1 MGDRMKSGKKAKIG
15 IIGTGFIGNGLKN
28 VISLLPDMTV
38 SSILTQRNLDE
49 FPAES
54 GYTNSVQELI
64 DKSELIVE
72 CNGDPIY
79 ATDIVD
85 QVMEAKIPVVTMDAE
100 LHITSG
106 TYLLTKGF
114 ITEAE
119 GDQPGAIAKLN
130 RELLAVGFKPLVFG
144 NLKGFL
150 NHNPTV
156 DEMKYWANFQG
167 ISIKQ
172 VTEATDG
179 TKIQIEQAL
188 VANGLGA
195 VIAKR
200 GMYGFKSE
208 TVESGG
214 NDLAKI
220 AKETGTQISDYLL
233 YSPRAKQKFPAGV
246 FITAEYDQK
255 QADSLKYFKL
265 GNGPFY
271 TLVDNYHLCQIEM
284 PNTIREVLRG
294 EGVLI
299 NNSLYPTASVG
310 AVAKIKLEP
319 GTFIPQHTRASYV
332 RGEALAIK
340 DMPTHVPMGL
350 IHDVVIKQPVEPG
363 QMLDFND
370 IDLPDTKA
378 YDAWKFT
385 LNMLATS

>member
-1 MGDRMKSGKKAKIG
+1 MSPEKQKKIG
-15 IIGTGFIGNGLKN
+15 IIGTGFIGNGLKK
-28 VISLLPDMTV
+28 VIALLPDMTV
-38 SSILTQRNLDE
+38 TSILTQRNLNE

-54 GYTNSVQELI
+54 EYTNSVQELI
-64 DKSELIVE
+64 DKSDLIVE
-72 CNGDPIY
+72 CNGNPIY
-79 ATDIVD
+79 ATDVID
-85 QVMEAKIPVVTMDAE
+85 KVMEAKIPVVTMDAE

-106 TYLLTKGF
+106 SYLLTKGF

-130 RELLAVGFKPLVFG
+130 RELTAVGFKPLVFG
-144 NLKGFL
+144 NIKGFL
-150 NHNPTV
+150 NHNPTS
-156 DEMKYWANFQG
+156 DEMKYWAKFQG

-195 VIAKR
+195 AIVKR
-200 GMYGFKSE
+200 GMCGLESE

-214 NDLAKI
+214 NDLARI
-220 AKETGTQISDYLL
+220 AKESGTQISDYLL

-255 QADSLKYFKL
+255 QAAALKYLKL

-271 TLVDNYHLCQIEM
+271 TLVDNYHLCQIEI

-310 AVAKIKLEP
+310 SVAKVKLEP
-319 GTFIPQHTRASYV
+319 GTFIPQHIRANYV
-332 RGEALAIK
+332 RGEAISIN

-350 IHDVVIKQPVEPG
+350 IHDVVIKNTIETG
-363 QMLDFND
+363 QMLDFCD

-385 LNMLATS
+385 LNLLGH